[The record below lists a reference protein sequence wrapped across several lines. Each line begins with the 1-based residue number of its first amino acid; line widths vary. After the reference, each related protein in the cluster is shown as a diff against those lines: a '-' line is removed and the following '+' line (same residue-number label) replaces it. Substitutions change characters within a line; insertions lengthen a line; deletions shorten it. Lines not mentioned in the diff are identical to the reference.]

1 MNKAVPAGIALVS
14 LVAMATTSSLQPN
27 QFEDITERAGIHFL
41 NQASH
46 TSRKYLPETM
56 VGGVALFDYNN
67 DGLLDIFFVNGAALQ
82 DPMPAGAHPD
92 KRDPKYWNRLYRNNG
107 DGTFTDVTEK
117 AGVQGSGYG
126 MGVAVADF
134 DNDGYEDLYVTN
146 VGENILY
153 RNNGDGTFTDVTAA
167 AGVAAGLVFGL
178 GGALVSAV
186 LAKRQKLRPF
196 AGADRRA
203 EVVLVVRIVAAA
215 VAGIAIGQ
223 GLVHLSGSAVL
234 GHLIGGAVIFLLA
247 CAAGGAYMNAGVP
260 GDLAQAASPDT
271 ALARDRRAAF
281 SAAVMFGFG
290 LVLLVGTL
298 VGIPVGVLVGLV
310 PGLVFGFAFPVFIG
324 LCLSLLPAAWL
335 SYALVRGWLALHRRL
350 PWSLMDFLAD
360 AHQRGVLEQV
370 GSVYRFRHTDLQ
382 HRLATRPRPT
392 ANSL

>member
-1 MNKAVPAGIALVS
+1 M
-14 LVAMATTSSLQPN
+14 
-27 QFEDITERAGIHFL
+27 
-41 NQASH
+41 
-46 TSRKYLPETM
+46 
-56 VGGVALFDYNN
+56 
-67 DGLLDIFFVNGAALQ
+67 
-82 DPMPAGAHPD
+82 
-92 KRDPKYWNRLYRNNG
+92 
-107 DGTFTDVTEK
+107 
-117 AGVQGSGYG
+117 
-126 MGVAVADF
+126 
-134 DNDGYEDLYVTN
+134 
-146 VGENILY
+146 
-153 RNNGDGTFTDVTAA
+153 
-167 AGVAAGLVFGL
+167 
-178 GGALVSAV
+178 

-203 EVVLVVRIVAAA
+203 EVVLVVRIVAAG

-260 GDLAQAASPDT
+260 GDLAQAASPGT

-298 VGIPVGVLVGLV
+298 VGIPVGALVGLV